1 MIKKYNQFLKESKEE
16 LDLQEAINEVLDWS
30 PSYSDLCKMGED
42 PDIRFNQIQSEIEK
56 YGWTLERIRKDHS
69 DVELIS
75 LYRLMDSVNG
85 YVDLYFYKLFEKLGI
100 DKNIVELGGSG
111 WSDIYV
117 TEDEAFIRYSYGYH
131 NTKYG
136 MLLIDQLNGGL
147 EEFTNQALSYLK
159 EYILND
165 VPQNIL
171 SIYDGVGG
179 FSKLTGRSSW
189 DAREVIK
196 MHDYVIIEEDRVLIF
211 TKEISDNLNQMV
223 DKNNNR
229 LSETLNVTPDIIASN
244 ITNFLSNLG
253 LDIDFTGNELMIWSK
268 FSE

>member
-1 MIKKYNQFLKESKEE
+1 MIKKYNQFLKESKDK
-16 LDLQEAINEVLDWS
+16 LDLKETINEVLDFS
-30 PSYSDLCKMGED
+30 PSYSDLCKIEED

-56 YGWTLERIRKDHS
+56 YGWSLDRIRKDYS
-69 DVELIS
+69 DVELIG

-136 MLLIDQLNGGL
+136 MMFIGQIDGGL
-147 EEFTNQALSYLK
+147 EKFKNQALSYLK
-159 EYILND
+159 EYIIND
-165 VPQNIL
+165 VPQSIL
-171 SIYDGVGG
+171 SIYDAVGG
-179 FSKLTGRSSW
+179 FSKLTGKSSW
-189 DAREVIK
+189 QYIK
-196 MHDYVIIEEDRVLIF
+196 MKDYIIIEEDRILIF
-211 TKEISDNLNQMV
+211 TREISDDLNKMI

-229 LSETLNVTPDIIASN
+229 LSDTLVVTSDMVASN
-244 ITNFLSNLG
+244 ITNFLSNLK
-253 LDIDFTGNELMIWSK
+253 LDIDFTGNELLIWLK
-268 FSE
+268 LVD

>member
-16 LDLQEAINEVLDWS
+16 LDLQESIIES
-30 PSYSDLCKMGED
+30 TYSTNYSTLCKKDED
-42 PDIRFNQIQSEIEK
+42 PNNRFNEIQNNIDNH
-56 YGWTLERIRKDHS
+56 GWTIDRIRKDHS
-69 DVELIS
+69 DVELIG
-75 LYRLMDSVNG
+75 LYRLMDSVSG
-85 YVDLYFYKLFEKLGI
+85 DVDLYFYKLFEKFGI

-136 MLLIDQLNGGL
+136 MLFIDQLDGGL
-147 EEFTNQALSYLK
+147 EEFKNQALSYLK

-171 SIYDGVGG
+171 GIYDGVGG
-179 FSKLTGRSSW
+179 FFKLTGRSSW
-189 DAREVIK
+189 SAREVIK

-229 LSETLNVTPDIIASN
+229 LSDTLKATPDIIASN